1 MRCVDILT
9 CRICCS
15 KAEKEK
21 SPLKEA
27 MDVQANEIEMKSHSL
42 MLLQYLEES
51 DDENDSEV
59 PGEESGSIDGSQ
71 GCRKRI
77 VTIDVNRDLTARHF
91 RREMNRELQE
101 TNANETKSK
110 FV

>member
-15 KAEKEK
+15 KAEKAK
-21 SPLKEA
+21 SPLKESRE
-27 MDVQANEIEMKSHSL
+27 DELNGNEMISHSL

-51 DDENDSEV
+51 SDEDEENDSEV
-59 PGEESGSIDGSQ
+59 PIQDSSSIDGSQ

-91 RREMNRELQE
+91 RREMNREQE
-101 TNANETKSK
+101 TNEAKVK